1 MPTTLDD
8 LKIIPLT
15 QEHDVSCF
23 NCGDDDLNEFVQ
35 VDCHSYQNEYLSHT
49 RVAIRDGRILGY
61 ITLLSDCIIL
71 KSKEKKKLFSFYG
84 KIYFFPALKI
94 ARLGVHQ
101 ENQKDGVGRA
111 MLEYSIGVAARLNHE
126 MGVGC
131 RFITVDAYPESV
143 SWYEKHGFM
152 FNKHYMNTNL
162 THPSMR
168 FDLLKSVLPA

>member
-1 MPTTLDD
+1 MPITLDD

-15 QEHDVSCF
+15 EDHDVSTF
-23 NCGDDDLNEFVQ
+23 NCGDPDLNEFVQ
-35 VDCHSYQNEYLSHT
+35 VDCHSYQSEYLSHT
-49 RVAIRDGRILGY
+49 RLAFHEDRIVGY
-61 ITLLSDCIIL
+61 VTLLSDSIIL

-94 ARLGVHQ
+94 ARLGVQQ
-101 ENQKDGVGRA
+101 ENQKNGVGRA
-111 MLEYSIGVAARLNHE
+111 LLEYSIGVAARLNHE

-143 SWYEKHGFM
+143 PWYEQRGFIH
-152 FNKHYMNTNL
+152 NKHLMNPNL

-168 FDLLKSVLPA
+168 FDLLKSTL